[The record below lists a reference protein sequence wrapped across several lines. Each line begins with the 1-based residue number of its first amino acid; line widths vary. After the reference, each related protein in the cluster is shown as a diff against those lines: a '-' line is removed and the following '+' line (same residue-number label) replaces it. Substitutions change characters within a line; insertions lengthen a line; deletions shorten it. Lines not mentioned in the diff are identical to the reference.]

1 MSDFQRFFFVSLKDK
16 KQPLS
21 TCDQRLFTPK
31 SNKLFQEKYQELKK

>member
-1 MSDFQRFFFVSLKDK
+1 MSDFSKIFFVFLKNK

-21 TCDQRLFTPK
+21 TCDQRLFTPP